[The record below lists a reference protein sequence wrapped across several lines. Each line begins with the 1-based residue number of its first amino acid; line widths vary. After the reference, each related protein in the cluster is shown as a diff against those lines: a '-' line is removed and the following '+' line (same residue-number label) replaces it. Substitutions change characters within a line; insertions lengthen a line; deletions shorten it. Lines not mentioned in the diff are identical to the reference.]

1 MEDERLRLPPQNLE
15 AEKAVLGSM
24 VLAEEAAELAST
36 ILCANDFYRDNHQMA
51 FKAILSLLKKKVPF
65 DIVTL
70 GDELV
75 RQGDFEEFGGTAY
88 LFEILNAVPT
98 WAHTRYYAKIVKA
111 ESLRRR
117 LIYVAHKARNDAYNP
132 SMEFEHLITGLSGQL
147 DDLIAERSAD
157 LIPASDVVIAMR
169 EQATKPAYPH
179 STGLEEMDKMLN
191 GGVRPVD
198 ITIIAA
204 RPSIGKT
211 SLGFQIAE
219 NVAKQGDAT
228 LFISIEMTSV
238 QLMLRVA
245 HQGHKRADEVGALPL
260 FLEDRLNDIDDIANC
275 IRMAKR
281 RNMVKVVVIDYLQ
294 LIKANSGRMQKHE
307 QIELAMKTLK
317 WLAKEL
323 KIAVV
328 VLAQINRGSE
338 KRDDIRPKLSD
349 LKGSGSIEEDADVAI
364 LLHRPE
370 FYDPDD
376 RPGVADL
383 IVAKNRNGSTGT
395 VSVGYIKEKTMFVP
409 FAQRPIDVTCYD
421 ADGKGPF

>member
-1 MEDERLRLPPQNLE
+1 MDERLRLPPQNLD
-15 AEKAVLGSM
+15 AELGVIGSM
-24 VLAEEAAELAST
+24 LLMQDAAELAAT
-36 ILCANDFYRDNHQMA
+36 LLCANDFYRDSHQMA
-51 FKAILSLLKKKVPF
+51 FRAIVSLTKRGVPC
-65 DIVTL
+65 DALTL

-75 RQGDFEEFGGTAY
+75 RQGDFEECGGA
-88 LFEILNAVPT
+88 LFLAQILEAVPHA
-98 WAHTRYYAKIVKA
+98 AHVRYYAKIVK
-111 ESLRRR
+111 EKSLRRQMIYAITDANTHAFDPEVEFGP
-117 LIYVAHKARNDAYNP
+117 LI
-132 SMEFEHLITGLSGQL
+132 SGLSGKL

-179 STGLEEMDKMLN
+179 STGLEELDKMLN

-395 VSVGYIKEKTMFVP
+395 VSVGYVKEKTMFVP
-409 FAQRPIDVTCYD
+409 YANRPIDVSCYD